1 MLRMYNTAAMISR
14 SSPTLADTELKLL
27 DAVELLQICAAD
39 RQNSGAWSE
48 FLRRY
53 SGKIK
58 FFISG
63 TLRKYP
69 PSYVGGPDF
78 TASHGIQESDL
89 FQNVIIRL
97 VENDCAVMKKFSGKT
112 EGDLLAY
119 LAVICR
125 SSVLDSLRRN
135 SACKRRPANPAVRES
150 FLASIGFQNPA
161 IPPEFERDIL
171 VNELAAL
178 ARKTIT
184 SHSGHVSGRD
194 QLIFDLHFF
203 DGLSCSQI
211 AQCRGIKLSKA
222 GVEKLLKRLVGRV
235 QDLASPGK
243 SEEML
248 Q

>member
-1 MLRMYNTAAMISR
+1 MEL
-14 SSPTLADTELKLL
+14 SPL
-27 DAVELLQICAAD
+27 DAVKLLYICAAD
-39 RQNSGAWSE
+39 RQNSAAWSE

-58 FFISG
+58 YFISG

-69 PSYVGGPDF
+69 PSYAETSEF
-78 TASHGIQESDL
+78 AASRGVQESDL
-89 FQNVIIRL
+89 FQNVVLRL
-97 VENDCAVMKKFSGKT
+97 VENDCAVMKKFTGKT

-135 SACKRRPANPAVRES
+135 SACKRRPATAAVRES

-161 IPPEFERDIL
+161 TPPEFERDIL
-171 VNELAAL
+171 VNEIAAL
-178 ARKTIT
+178 ARKTIS
-184 SHSGHVSGRD
+184 SHSGRVSGRD

-235 QDLASPGK
+235 QNLASSGK
-243 SEEML
+243 SEETM

>member
-1 MLRMYNTAAMISR
+1 MYNTRTMLSR
-14 SSPTLADTELKLL
+14 SPSDQIDGLCPMDG
-27 DAVELLQICAAD
+27 VELFHICAAN
-39 RQNSGAWSE
+39 RENSAAWSE

-58 FFISG
+58 YFIAG

-69 PSYVGGPDF
+69 ESHALSSEFTVSGGV
-78 TASHGIQESDL
+78 QESDL
-89 FQNVIIRL
+89 FQNIVVRL
-97 VENDCAVMKKFSGKT
+97 VENDCAVMKKFTGKS
-112 EGDLLAY
+112 ESDLLAY

-135 SACKRRPANPAVRES
+135 RACKRRPATAAVRES

-161 IPPEFERDIL
+161 APPGFEREIL
-171 VNELAAL
+171 VREIATL
-178 ARKTIT
+178 ARKTIS
-184 SHSGHVSGRD
+184 SHSGRVSGRD

-211 AQCRGIKLSKA
+211 AQCRGIQLSKA

-235 QDLASPGK
+235 QNMASSGK
-243 SEEML
+243 SEETL